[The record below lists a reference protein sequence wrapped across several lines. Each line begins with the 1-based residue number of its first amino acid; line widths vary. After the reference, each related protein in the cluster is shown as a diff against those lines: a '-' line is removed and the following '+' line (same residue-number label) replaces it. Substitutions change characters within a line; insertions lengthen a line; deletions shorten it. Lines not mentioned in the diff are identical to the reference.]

1 MLIRIP
7 FLSVKTV
14 PSLFWSSSKP
24 FNLRPRY
31 VTLVYLVLG
40 LILFGLGESLLVAAG
55 IGVSPWT
62 VLAQGVSNLSGWS
75 IGLSTFVISTAVL
88 LLWWPLRQLPGIGTI
103 LNAMIIAAILE
114 FVLPYIPTP
123 ESYLFQIFQA
133 IMGVLVTGMGGAIY
147 LISNLGP
154 GPRDGLMT
162 GLQQVT
168 NLPIALVRG
177 SIEVTA
183 VTVGWTLGGVVGLGT
198 LMFAFF
204 IGPSLAGSL
213 FLLNKI
219 FNKN

>member
-103 LNAMIIAAILE
+103 LNAVIIAAILE

>member
-1 MLIRIP
+1 
-7 FLSVKTV
+7 
-14 PSLFWSSSKP
+14 
-24 FNLRPRY
+24 
-31 VTLVYLVLG
+31 
-40 LILFGLGESLLVAAG
+40 
-55 IGVSPWT
+55 
-62 VLAQGVSNLSGWS
+62 
-75 IGLSTFVISTAVL
+75 
-88 LLWWPLRQLPGIGTI
+88 
-103 LNAMIIAAILE
+103 MIIAAILE